1 MGSRGLIGLHFVVS
15 DGLEKPNPEL
25 RKLIRSHVMLGKNQ
39 GKKLPPRKRK
49 TKVAEKLSSSSSDPS
64 PPPVSHPDEGLTGS
78 VTSSITATH
87 PEPVLSLTIPRKL
100 GSGMSTISF
109 ADALEPGTIEV
120 VLQCELTPAI
130 SVPMKTAH
138 LALIQCPPLPNRCCF
153 LSRGACFSTE
163 GQRIG

>member
-49 TKVAEKLSSSSSDPS
+49 TKVVEKLSSSSSDPS
-64 PPPVSHPDEGLTGS
+64 PHQSQTPMRALLAPRPPLSRPPTPNISSRSPFPTNLGQVCPQS
-78 VTSSITATH
+78 V
-87 PEPVLSLTIPRKL
+87 
-100 GSGMSTISF
+100 F

-130 SVPMKTAH
+130 SVPVKTAH

-153 LSRGACFSTE
+153 L
-163 GQRIG
+163 